1 MLSFRLKYRTWQAT
15 KIWNQIVISGCGKIQ
30 GWMIVVGNLIYCHF
44 HLPGLLNCAGI
55 CIHTHTH
62 TYTHTH
68 HCWLSYSASR
78 IPLPPFLN
86 KKAVDSRDRSRVR
99 ERVSMLTLYWKLLLY
114 GVPCIMTCHSHW
126 EEALTT
132 FSVTLL
138 QELHYSCCH
147 IYITLDPDSDCNHNS
162 YTHPLI
168 QA

>member
-1 MLSFRLKYRTWQAT
+1 MLSFRLKYRTWQDT
-15 KIWNQIVISGCGKIQ
+15 RMWNQIMISGWGKIQ
-30 GWMIVVGNLIYCHF
+30 GWMAVVANLIYCHF
-44 HLPGLLNCAGI
+44 HLPGLLNCSGI
-55 CIHTHTH
+55 RTHTH
-62 TYTHTH
+62 TRTHRSLLTI
-68 HCWLSYSASR
+68 LLTR
-78 IPLPPFLN
+78 IPHASLS
-86 KKAVDSRDRSRVR
+86 KWKGSGAQGESRVR

-132 FSVTLL
+132 FSVISL

>member
-15 KIWNQIVISGCGKIQ
+15 KIWNQIVISGWGKIQ
-30 GWMIVVGNLIYCHF
+30 GWMIVVGNRIYCHF
-44 HLPGLLNCAGI
+44 RLPDLLNCAGI

-62 TYTHTH
+62 THIIVDCPTQ
-68 HCWLSYSASR
+68 
-78 IPLPPFLN
+78 PPEFPMPPFLN

-114 GVPCIMTCHSHW
+114 GVLCIMTCHSHW